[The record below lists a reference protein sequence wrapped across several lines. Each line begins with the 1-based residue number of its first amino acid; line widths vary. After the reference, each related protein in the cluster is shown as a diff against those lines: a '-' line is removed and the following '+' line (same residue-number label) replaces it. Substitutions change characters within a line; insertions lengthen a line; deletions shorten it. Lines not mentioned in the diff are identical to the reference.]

1 MEHLPLHLVLDVGN
15 TRTKAGLFK
24 AGDPLR
30 WATFDNG
37 DVVAITKW
45 IGAERPAHCA
55 VGSVAAPDPG
65 LLAQLVQLCPVLE
78 VSGTTP
84 SPLRNSYSTAGT
96 LGADRLAN
104 AVAAAAYLPGS
115 AVLIIDAGTCITY
128 DLVQADG
135 TYLGGAISPG
145 LRMRSTAMN
154 AYSARLPMV
163 DVLPDTPVLG
173 TDTASS
179 LAAGVYHG
187 VLGEVAAFIR
197 SYRYL
202 IPDTRVIITGGDALW
217 IVAGSESGIF
227 AHPLLTLE
235 GLHAILLYNLA
246 LDRVPGGP
254 DATGWHGARTARQR

>member
-1 MEHLPLHLVLDVGN
+1 MEHPPLHLVLDVGN
-15 TRTKAGLFK
+15 SRTKAALFT
-24 AGDPLR
+24 GSHPLR
-30 WATFDNG
+30 WGAFENG
-37 DVVAITKW
+37 GADPLMKW
-45 IGAERPAHCA
+45 LGEERPAYCA
-55 VGSVAAPDPG
+55 VGSVATQDPG
-65 LLAQLVQLCPVLE
+65 LLAQLVDLCPVLE
-78 VSGTTP
+78 VTGTTP
-84 SPLRNSYSTAGT
+84 SALRNSYTTAGS

-115 AVLIIDAGTCITY
+115 SVLAIDAGTCITY
-128 DLVQADG
+128 DLVRSDG

-145 LRMRSTAMN
+145 LRMRATAMN
-154 AYSARLPMV
+154 AYSARLPLV
-163 DVLPDTPVLG
+163 EPQADTAVLG

-187 VLGEVAAFIR
+187 VLGEVGGFIR

-202 IPDTRVIITGGDALW
+202 MPDTRVIITGGDALW

-235 GLHAILLYNLA
+235 GLYAILLYNLA
-246 LDRVPGGP
+246 LDRVPGGL

>member
-1 MEHLPLHLVLDVGN
+1 MEHPSLHLVLDVGN
-15 TRTKAGLFK
+15 TRTKAALFK
-24 AGDPLR
+24 GSGPLRWGTFTNGDPLQLIE
-30 WATFDNG
+30 WLGED
-37 DVVAITKW
+37 
-45 IGAERPAHCA
+45 RPEYCA
-55 VGSVAAPDPG
+55 MGSVATHDPG
-65 LLAQLVQLCPVLE
+65 LLTRLLEICPVLE
-78 VSGTTP
+78 VTGSTP
-84 SPLRNSYSTAGT
+84 SPLRNGYTSAVS

-104 AVAAAAYLPGS
+104 AVGAASYLPGS
-115 AVLIIDAGTCITY
+115 AVLVIDAGTCITY

-145 LRMRSTAMN
+145 LRMRAKAMN
-154 AYSARLPMV
+154 AYSARLPLV
-163 DVLPDTPVLG
+163 EPPTDTAVLG

-187 VLGEVAAFIR
+187 VLGEVRGFIG

-202 IPDTRVIITGGDALW
+202 MPDTRVIITGGDALW

-235 GLHAILLYNLA
+235 GLYAILLYNLA